1 MTTFTTPQAE
11 TVPGERHAFQAEIRQ
26 LLDIVIH
33 SLYTERE
40 IFVRELISNAA
51 DALEKF
57 RHEAL
62 IREDLPERDREL
74 EVRIALDDQARVF
87 SISDSGIGMTREEI
101 VTNLG
106 TIAHS
111 GTKEFLAR
119 LAQSGGKDVN
129 LIGQFGVGFYS
140 AFMVAKKVTVETR
153 SYQSDPE
160 KGDSQGWVW
169 ESDGSGEYTLT
180 PKEGLS
186 RGTTITIELK
196 DDASEF
202 ANESRIKGII
212 RHFSSFVPFPV
223 YVKGE
228 KVNTVQA
235 LWTRPKG
242 EITEEEYTEF
252 YRFVANAVDEPTYR
266 LHFSADAP
274 LAINALLFVPPDNIE
289 RLGFG
294 RVKPGV
300 DLYCRKVLILR
311 HPEEL
316 LPEWMR
322 FLRGVIDSEDL
333 PLNISREMLQDN
345 RLVRKLSNVISGRFI
360 KFLEEQ
366 AKSDPEKF
374 DKFYKVYGTFLK
386 EGVTQDFVHGK
397 DLAKLLRFESS
408 ATEAGKTTTLAE
420 YVGRMKDG
428 QKEIYYINGPSR
440 EAIEAGPYLE
450 AFKAR
455 GIEVLYTHEPID
467 DFVLSNLGEFEE
479 KRFVSADSG
488 DLDLPGDEPQAEGE
502 ALLESDAWALCGW
515 LKEKLGER
523 VREVKISHRLVE
535 SPAVVTTEG
544 PMSSAMQRVMMAVNR
559 DGAAPGMMKLEINPR
574 HELVK
579 RLHVLRGSDEAF
591 AKDLAEQM
599 LDNALLAAGLLLDPR
614 GMVGRMNRLLE
625 RAAKG

>member
-1 MTTFTTPQAE
+1 MTTFTTPPA
-11 TVPGERHAFQAEIRQ
+11 TERHAFQAEIRQ

-62 IREDLPERDREL
+62 IHPDLPERDREL
-74 EVRIALDDQARVF
+74 EVRIALDDQAKSF

-111 GTKEFLAR
+111 GTKAFLSR
-119 LAQSGGKDVN
+119 LSESGGRDVN

-153 SYQSDPE
+153 SYHSDPE

-169 ESDGSGEYTLT
+169 ESDGSGEYTLA
-180 PKEGLS
+180 PREGLS
-186 RGTTITIELK
+186 HGTTITIELK
-196 DDASEF
+196 DDAAEF

-212 RHFSSFVPFPV
+212 RHFSSFVAFPV
-223 YVKGE
+223 FLKGE
-228 KVNTVQA
+228 RVNTVQA
-235 LWTRPKG
+235 LWTRPKA
-242 EITEEEYTEF
+242 EIKEEEYTEF
-252 YRFVANAVDEPTYR
+252 YRFVANASDDPLLR

-274 LAINALLFVPPDNIE
+274 LAINALLFVPPDNFE

-366 AKSDPEKF
+366 SKNDP
-374 DKFYKVYGTFLK
+374 DKFAQFYKTYGSFLK

-397 DLAKLLRFESS
+397 DLARLLRFESS
-408 ATEAGKTTTLAE
+408 TTEKGATTTLTD
-420 YVGRMKDG
+420 YVARMKDD

-440 EAIEAGPYLE
+440 EAIEAGPYIE
-450 AFKAR
+450 AFRAR

-467 DFVLSNLGEFEE
+467 DFVLSTLGEFEE
-479 KRFVSADSG
+479 KHFVSADSG
-488 DLDLPGDEPQAEGE
+488 DLHLPGEEPEQAGE
-502 ALLESDAWALCGW
+502 ALAESDGWALCGW
-515 LKEKLGER
+515 LKTALGDR
-523 VREVKISHRLVE
+523 VREVKISHRLVD
-535 SPAVVTTEG
+535 SPAVATTEG

-559 DGAAPGMMKLEINPR
+559 GGEAPGMMRLEINPR
-574 HELVK
+574 HGLVR
-579 RLHVLRGSDEAF
+579 RLHALRSSDEAF
-591 AKDLAEQM
+591 AKELAEQL
-599 LDNALLAAGLLLDPR
+599 LDNALLAAGLLMDPR
-614 GMVGRMNRLLE
+614 GMVARMNRLLE
-625 RAAKG
+625 RAAGKE